1 MNTVLTAIGG
11 TIASLLPGDKQNG
24 LAHERTVLSVI
35 GRTVTDPFS
44 RTGVFDRLIDL
55 VSELIKSDRIAITVL
70 DPDRGALLDSSISAV
85 SKSGTWSQVR
95 ASP

>member
-70 DPDRGALLDSSISAV
+70 NPDRDTFRLVHLRGIEVWDVEPGEGI
-85 SKSGTWSQVR
+85 
-95 ASP
+95 P